1 MHHTF
6 STKQIFHVQLLP
18 IQVVEEFYSTKLHVR
33 EDIEMSLGFEGEMIT
48 LSIPRSGEILQ
59 SGWTIKPR
67 YDPIVSLFAKCN
79 ECSVLV
85 IVSYCK

>member
-1 MHHTF
+1 M
-6 STKQIFHVQLLP
+6 
-18 IQVVEEFYSTKLHVR
+18 EEFYSTKLHVR

-48 LSIPRSGEILQ
+48 LSIPRSGKILQ

-67 YDPIVSLFAKCN
+67 YDPIVSHEISLLSVN

-85 IVSYCK
+85 IVSYCN